1 AAVRADAAPFEG
13 GHDGLI
19 EDVLAAR
26 RLRGEAHADIPSG
39 GQRQQRGAAKKG
51 TVSGQSGH
59 GAQPPRKERSLALR
73 IPRPRDTLKTVPG
86 KGHSSSERWVIDQ
99 SFRAFRVFRVFRGVE
114 SRTERHSASGNGL
127 KTLCCRMPAG
137 VGLQAASFPRGRVN
151 IWRLRWTSNELGYAR
166 HSKATQAAGSRMGGH
181 CARSRNRKSAVRV
194 ADAF

>member
-1 AAVRADAAPFEG
+1 MGPRLAGVGRLVDAVARHDVAADARLARADEDDVGLRFRDGDGADRRAPDLAVGDGRPFRAAVDRLPQSAAGRAEVAFSRPPLHAGDGDRSAAAVRADAAPFEG

-73 IPRPRDTLKTVPG
+73 IPRPRGT
-86 KGHSSSERWVIDQ
+86 
-99 SFRAFRVFRVFRGVE
+99 VFRRSLAKGTL
-114 SRTERHSASGNGL
+114 RRNG
-127 KTLCCRMPAG
+127 G
-137 VGLQAASFPRGRVN
+137 
-151 IWRLRWTSNELGYAR
+151 
-166 HSKATQAAGSRMGGH
+166 
-181 CARSRNRKSAVRV
+181 
-194 ADAF
+194 